1 MVRGVNLYEKPK
13 FHFTPERNWMNDPNG
28 LLYYKGEYHL
38 FFQHNPNGILWG
50 DMSWGHAVSKDLL
63 NWEYLPVALPFHP
76 DAGIFSGSAVVDYTN
91 SSGFGSVENPAVV
104 AIFTKHLND
113 GTNQSQCLAYSLDDG
128 RTFTYY
134 DNNPVIDLGMKDF
147 RDPKVWRDH
156 VNNRWL
162 MVVVKPQEFK
172 ACFFE
177 SEDLQNWNLLSEFGN
192 VGAMG
197 GCWECPDLFR
207 LTTPEGITKWVLIIS
222 INPGGPYG
230 GSATQYFIGDWDGTQ
245 FTADDTEIR
254 WIDQGTDNYAGVTFN
269 NAPNNR
275 RVFIGWM
282 NNWLYAS
289 DYAQAN
295 QLLSM
300 TIPREL
306 GLAKTGS
313 TFILTQ
319 EPLVEAHQFPA
330 FEITNGISLSIRD
343 DEKELALYFT
353 DKKMRLDRSK
363 GWLLPITEFECD
375 ILGATSARIAID
387 SHTLEIFFNNGQVC
401 SVAHTMNQPHIIYK

>member
-1 MVRGVNLYEKPK
+1 MVRRVNLYEKPK

-63 NWEYLPVALPFHP
+63 NWEHLPVALPFYP

-91 SSGFGSVENPAVV
+91 SSGFGSIENPAIV

-113 GTNQSQCLAYSLDDG
+113 GTNQSQCLAYSLNDG

-134 DNNPVIDLGMKDF
+134 DNNPVIDLGMADF

-156 VNNRWL
+156 ANNRWL
-162 MVVVKPQEFK
+162 MVVVKPKEFK
-172 ACFFE
+172 ACFYQSTNLKE
-177 SEDLQNWNLLSEFGN
+177 WELLSEFGN

-197 GCWECPDLFR
+197 GCWECPDLFP
-207 LTTPEGITKWVLIIS
+207 LTTPDGISKWILIIS
-222 INPGGPYG
+222 INPGGPHG
-230 GSATQYFIGDWDGTQ
+230 GSATQYFIGDWDGTE

-254 WIDQGTDNYAGVTFN
+254 WIDLGTDNYAGVTFN
-269 NAPNNR
+269 DAPNNR
-275 RVFIGWM
+275 RIFIGWM
-282 NNWLYAS
+282 NNWIYAN
-289 DYAQAN
+289 DYAQAG

-300 TIPREL
+300 TIPREI
-306 GLAKTGS
+306 GITKTGS
-313 TFILTQ
+313 TFIVTQ
-319 EPLVEAHQFPA
+319 EPLIDVNLVST
-330 FEITNGISLSIRD
+330 FELKSELTIVATDG
-343 DEKELALYFT
+343 EQELALYFT
-353 DKKMRLDRSK
+353 DRKMRVDRSK
-363 GWLLPITEFECD
+363 SWNLPIKEIECD
-375 ILGATSARIAID
+375 ILSATSMRFVID

-401 SVAHTMNQPHIIYK
+401 SVAHAMNQPHIIYK